1 MQLGF
6 FKIFALC
13 RDNKRLFN
21 IDNPNRTIGIYDAKR
36 YTFKEANKLAKAMHS
51 RVSVLLGNV
60 VGDTKL
66 ICLDLDDCYLD
77 NGAMESE
84 TKEFI
89 KEFRDDEWEN
99 SNSGTGIHIYIL
111 TKLDLE
117 TFIVKDMEGCKSF
130 ECYTNKRHIMTTTFD
145 FTKTSLN
152 VGEHDEFLQK
162 LYEKAASKRNIPT
175 FKEDIIREFD
185 GKEIRN
191 EQDFN
196 SVFFNR
202 QPVTDMRTLRGLG
215 YKDPMIIECIDA
227 VPSTVDQS
235 AHDAKLVRKLMYYC
249 LSFDAAWE
257 MAKKTNYYKAK
268 DTYHKIKFDK
278 PEYKERTRKFIER
291 GTVREPYQG
300 GHI

>member
-21 IDNPNRTIGIYDAKR
+21 IDNPTRTIGIYDAKR

-111 TKLDLE
+111 R
-117 TFIVKDMEGCKSF
+117 I
-130 ECYTNKRHIMTTTFD
+130 
-145 FTKTSLN
+145 
-152 VGEHDEFLQK
+152 FLHKQ
-162 LYEKAASKRNIPT
+162 LCLLQLFLI
-175 FKEDIIREFD
+175 F
-185 GKEIRN
+185 
-191 EQDFN
+191 
-196 SVFFNR
+196 
-202 QPVTDMRTLRGLG
+202 
-215 YKDPMIIECIDA
+215 
-227 VPSTVDQS
+227 
-235 AHDAKLVRKLMYYC
+235 YC
-249 LSFDAAWE
+249 L
-257 MAKKTNYYKAK
+257 MKILNYL
-268 DTYHKIKFDK
+268 FLLLR
-278 PEYKERTRKFIER
+278 PLPLLPLLPLLVFS
-291 GTVREPYQG
+291 
-300 GHI
+300 